1 MKKHLL
7 KIAVLILD
15 FIMVEEMAIHMVD
28 G

>member
-15 FIMVEEMAIHMVD
+15 FIMVEEMAMHMVD